1 MSVFKSSK
9 LKLGIMLSSLV
20 AGTILLLFNRN
31 NLSHEQASIELL
43 KDSLI
48 HHVRYEYRPI
58 IYSNFTKIHQ
68 LKNAIIKISDKDSL
82 SQKDREA
89 IKEIHQQLNQLLHER
104 N

>member
-9 LKLGIMLSSLV
+9 LKLGMMLVSLMS
-20 AGTILLLFNRN
+20 GTILLLFNRN
-31 NLSHEQASIELL
+31 NLSHEQTSIELL

-48 HHVRYEYRPI
+48 HHVGYEHRPV

-82 SQKDREA
+82 SQKDRA
-89 IKEIHQQLNQLLHER
+89 TIKNIDQQLNKLLHER

>member
-1 MSVFKSSK
+1 MNVLNSSK
-9 LKLGIMLSSLV
+9 WKLGIMLSSLV
-20 AGTILLLFNRN
+20 AGTFLLLYHRN
-31 NLSHEQASIELL
+31 NLSHQQTSIELL
-43 KDSLI
+43 KDNLI
-48 HHVRYEYRPI
+48 HHVGYEHRPV

-89 IKEIHQQLNQLLHER
+89 IKNIDQQLNQLLHER

>member
-1 MSVFKSSK
+1 MKASNSSK
-9 LKLGIMLSSLV
+9 WKLGIMLSSLV
-20 AGTILLLFNRN
+20 AGTILLLYHRN

-48 HHVRYEYRPI
+48 HHVRYEHRPV
-58 IYSNFTKIHQ
+58 IYSNFAKIHQ
-68 LKNAIIKISDKDSL
+68 LKNAITEISGKDSL

-89 IKEIHQQLNQLLHER
+89 IKNIDQQLNKLLHER

>member
-1 MSVFKSSK
+1 MNVLNSSK
-9 LKLGIMLSSLV
+9 WKLGIMLSSLV
-20 AGTILLLFNRN
+20 AGTILLLYHRN
-31 NLSHEQASIELL
+31 NLSHEQTSIELL

-48 HHVRYEYRPI
+48 HHVNYAHRPG

-68 LKNAIIKISDKDSL
+68 LRNAITEISGKDSL

-89 IKEIHQQLNQLLHER
+89 IKNIDQQLNQLLHER